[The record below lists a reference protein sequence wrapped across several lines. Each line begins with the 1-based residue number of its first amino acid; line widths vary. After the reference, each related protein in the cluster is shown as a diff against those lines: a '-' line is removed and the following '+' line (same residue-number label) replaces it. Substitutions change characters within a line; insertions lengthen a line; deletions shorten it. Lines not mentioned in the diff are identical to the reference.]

1 MRGLWRE
8 VNEFFSYTSIH
19 GFPYISN
26 SQSRSTRI
34 IWTFIVLIGFCITS
48 YFLFYTI
55 DGFNDKQVITTI
67 ETKNIHEYPFPAV
80 TFHACPFNSKKAFL
94 RDFLNEFEFSRYAEN
109 SSMRDN
115 GKFMDTYGW
124 LISPMTNDL
133 LDDTEDYLIQTEN
146 KEEKRFLQRLSRQ
159 LSKEVCQ
166 LTALHNKNIS
176 MKHNIFSECC
186 LQT

>member
-1 MRGLWRE
+1 M
-8 VNEFFSYTSIH
+8 
-19 GFPYISN
+19 
-26 SQSRSTRI
+26 
-34 IWTFIVLIGFCITS
+34 
-48 YFLFYTI
+48 
-55 DGFNDKQVITTI
+55 ITTI

-133 LDDTEDYLIQTEN
+133 LDDTEDYLIRT
-146 KEEKRFLQRLSRQ
+146 
-159 LSKEVCQ
+159 
-166 LTALHNKNIS
+166 
-176 MKHNIFSECC
+176 
-186 LQT
+186 